1 MSWAS
6 AAADIIDPQGDGL
19 WTPYPKQEL
28 ATRFAGRA
36 DETLFGGAAG
46 PGKTEWLLEYGIRQ
60 MEAHRNNRGGIFR
73 RVFPSLNRT
82 VIPRLKVKLH
92 GRAHWNGTEKTF
104 TFPNGSILECAS
116 LQYADDVLDHQ
127 GAEYGWIG
135 FEELTE
141 FLQSQWEYM
150 INRLRAPADGI
161 RPHACAT
168 TNPGGPGH
176 VWVKR
181 RFVKPRDVDYEGE
194 RPVPYEVWRP
204 ILEEGRHDPEHPPG
218 TRVFVPAT
226 HDDNPALLRRD
237 PGYISRIRAISDRG
251 LRLAME
257 KGDWDAIDAV
267 EGALWSAG
275 ELDAGRVSPE
285 WYKQRVL
292 RLAYRRVLAVDPSDG
307 EEDGDEYGVALCTRG
322 ADGVGYLEATWA
334 WKLPVARMA
343 RQSVNL
349 YHEFGC
355 SELVV
360 ERNHGGKWMMEV
372 FRQADPNVNT
382 AEVWAS
388 DGKRTRAE
396 PVASLFAPDPN
407 RGESRLWLARMV
419 GFQPEVEEEMTST
432 RFQPGEESPNQVDA
446 VVWGMSR
453 LMLGA
458 KTIRERKAGRDERLA
473 GRR

>member
-1 MSWAS
+1 VSWAS

-60 MEAHRNNRGGIFR
+60 MEAHRGNRGGIFR

-92 GRAHWNGTEKTF
+92 GRARWNGQEKTF
-104 TFPNGSILECAS
+104 TFPNDSVLECAS

-181 RFVKPRDVDYEGE
+181 RFVKPRDVDYVGD
-194 RPVPYEVWRP
+194 RPEPYEVWRP
-204 ILEEGRHDPEHPPG
+204 RLEEGRHDSEHPPG

-237 PGYISRIRAISDRG
+237 PGYIGRIRAISDRG

-267 EGALWSAG
+267 EGALWRAG

-285 WYKQRVL
+285 WFKQRVL

-307 EEDGDEYGVALCTRG
+307 EEDGDAYGVALCARG
-322 ADGVGYLEATWA
+322 ADGCGYVEQTWG
-334 WKLPVARMA
+334 WNLPVGQMA

-349 YHEFGC
+349 YHEYGC
-355 SELVV
+355 SEIVV

-372 FRQADPNVNT
+372 FRQADPGVNT

-396 PVASLFAPDPN
+396 PVASLFAPDAN
-407 RGESRLWLARMV
+407 RGEGRLWLSRMV

-432 RFQPGEESPNQVDA
+432 RFLPGEESPNQLDA
-446 VVWGMSR
+446 VVWGLSR

-458 KTIRERKAGRDERLA
+458 KTVKERKEGRDQRLA